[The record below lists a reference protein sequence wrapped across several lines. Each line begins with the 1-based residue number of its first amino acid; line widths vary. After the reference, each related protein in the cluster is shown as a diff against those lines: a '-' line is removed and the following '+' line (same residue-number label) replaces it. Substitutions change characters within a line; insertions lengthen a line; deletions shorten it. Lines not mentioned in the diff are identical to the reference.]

1 LINESGNSD
10 LRISSATF
18 SHFCDIVRKS
28 KNKNFC
34 NCLPISRSKGKLT
47 EAETNMLAQS
57 KMENGFSAKVWP
69 GEHTKLIRELRGLVK
84 AFLNGGIK
92 RYASI
97 CVLVEGGGP
106 YPKP

>member
-1 LINESGNSD
+1 
-10 LRISSATF
+10 
-18 SHFCDIVRKS
+18 
-28 KNKNFC
+28 
-34 NCLPISRSKGKLT
+34 
-47 EAETNMLAQS
+47 
-57 KMENGFSAKVWP
+57 MENGFSAKVWP
-69 GEHTKLIRELRGLVK
+69 GEHMKLIRELRGLVK